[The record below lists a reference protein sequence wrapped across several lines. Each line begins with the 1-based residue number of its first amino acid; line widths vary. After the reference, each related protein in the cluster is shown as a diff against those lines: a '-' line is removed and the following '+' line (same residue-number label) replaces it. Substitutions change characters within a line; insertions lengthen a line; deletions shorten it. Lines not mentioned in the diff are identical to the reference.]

1 VPLEQLDRSLLSR
14 CESLLDNWSTLLGT
28 GNEVVSAFR
37 TATSRI
43 GFVSPSTARRGW
55 FGHTHVG
62 APVEFLESI
71 ARSTTEPA
79 FLCDPAPA
87 AASDATRMD
96 IALER
101 AHALLDEVGLP
112 SNCIEAL
119 VGAANVT
126 DIWLSAQGKMRT
138 FHLQTTP
145 LDCGRTSARAAR
157 TWLRMADIKC
167 PSATGRALALAAD
180 KGSLRAI
187 ACTCNPDGSRAA
199 HVTYCHLFDSQVLNV
214 AAASDVPREPLVGYT
229 EDLLRVQ
236 PHHVQRRAQLTL
248 TVSGSGVIESFT
260 LAHYVAPYF
269 RSDAELRAAVLSNA
283 SVFNWHVAPYRA
295 VSKLIG
301 LAPEGSRA
309 RCYIS
314 FTVSRRGDAR
324 FDSYV
329 SSARLFSTTP

>member
-1 VPLEQLDRSLLSR
+1 VLKER
-14 CESLLDNWSTLLGT
+14 C
-28 GNEVVSAFR
+28 ARFICKQR
-37 TATSRI
+37 R
-43 GFVSPSTARRGW
+43 STAGVRLLAQRGRGYAW
-55 FGHTHVG
+55 R
-62 APVEFLESI
+62 I
-71 ARSTTEPA
+71 
-79 FLCDPAPA
+79 
-87 AASDATRMD
+87 
-96 IALER
+96 
-101 AHALLDEVGLP
+101 
-112 SNCIEAL
+112 SN
-119 VGAANVT
+119 V
-126 DIWLSAQGKMRT
+126 
-138 FHLQTTP
+138 
-145 LDCGRTSARAAR
+145 
-157 TWLRMADIKC
+157 
-167 PSATGRALALAAD
+167 
-180 KGSLRAI
+180 
-187 ACTCNPDGSRAA
+187 
-199 HVTYCHLFDSQVLNV
+199 
-214 AAASDVPREPLVGYT
+214 VPREPLVGYT